1 MRQEAMLPVWAIIER
16 DLRKYFRSPALM
28 IVSLFLP
35 LLQLLVIGYAF
46 GGQIKGVAVA
56 LVSFDRGPEAT
67 RLREKFAAVEANA
80 RTFQVR
86 MEGDMAAALLA
97 TRNGE
102 VAATIVIPEDYS
114 RSVAQR
120 LRPKLGLVLD
130 NTDPFV
136 VSTLTAKM
144 TELLDAINRPE
155 VSPRYLGQVALD
167 VVEVFPYVE
176 YIQYLLPGSI
186 TLAIFVCAII
196 GGGLIFID
204 DKARGF
210 HEGYLVTPI
219 SKVQLVMGMLL
230 SGTVKAT
237 FAGMVVTVLGSI
249 LAGTA
254 KNLTLA
260 TFALALGLN
269 AVVAFALI
277 SLISLLMVRVND
289 PVVPRATF
297 GLLNT
302 LLFFPSGAMYPVYS
316 FPPWLQAVAA
326 VDPFAYAVHGFRAIL
341 LKNVGLSAIAG
352 DLFFLGGF
360 SLACV
365 AGVLLLFPRR
375 L

>member
-1 MRQEAMLPVWAIIER
+1 MLPVWAIIER

-46 GGQIKGVAVA
+46 GGQIKGVSVA
-56 LVSFDRGPEAT
+56 LVTLDHGPEAA
-67 RLREKFAAVEANA
+67 RLREKFAAIEANA
-80 RTFQVR
+80 RTFHVR
-86 MEGDMAAALLA
+86 MEGDMAGALRA
-97 TRNGE
+97 TRNGD

-114 RSVAQR
+114 RAVAQR
-120 LRPKLGLVLD
+120 IRPKLGLVVD

-144 TELLDAINRPE
+144 SELLEAVNRPE
-155 VSPRYLGQVALD
+155 VTPRHLGQVALD
-167 VVEVFPYVE
+167 VVEIFPYVE
-176 YIQYLLPGSI
+176 YIEYLLPGSI

-219 SKVQLVMGMLL
+219 SKAQLVMGMLL
-230 SGTVKAT
+230 SGTMKAA

-254 KNLTLA
+254 RNLTPSTVA
-260 TFALALGLN
+260 VALGLN
-269 AVVAFALI
+269 TVAAFSLI
-277 SLISLLMVRVND
+277 SLISLLMVRVTD

-302 LLFFPSGAMYPVYS
+302 LLFFPSGAMYPIYS
-316 FPPWLQAVAA
+316 FPTWLRAVAD
-326 VDPFAYAVHGFRAIL
+326 VDPFAYAVHGFRAVL
-341 LKNVGLSAIAG
+341 LKSVGPSAIAG
-352 DLFFLGGF
+352 DVAFLGVF

-365 AGVLLLFPRR
+365 GGVLLLFPRR

>member
-1 MRQEAMLPVWAIIER
+1 MLPILAIIER
-16 DLRKYFRSPALM
+16 DMRKYYRSPALIM
-28 IVSLFLP
+28 VSLFLP
-35 LLQLLVIGYAF
+35 LLQLVIIGYAV

-56 LVSFDRGPEAT
+56 LVALDQGPET
-67 RLREKFAAVEANA
+67 VRLKERFAAVEASA
-80 RTFQVR
+80 RTFRVL
-86 MEGDMAAALLA
+86 METDLETALRA
-97 TRNGE
+97 TREGK

-114 RSVAQR
+114 RAVAHQM
-120 LRPKLGLVLD
+120 RPRLGLILD

-136 VSTLTAKM
+136 VSTLTAKLN
-144 TELLDAINRPE
+144 ELLDAINKPE
-155 VSPRYLGQVALD
+155 VTPRVLTRVALE

-176 YIQYLLPGSI
+176 YIEYLLPGSI

-219 SKVQLVMGMLL
+219 SKAQLVMGMLL
-230 SGTVKAT
+230 SGTAKAAL
-237 FAGMVVTVLGSI
+237 AGMVVTVVGSFI
-249 LAGTA
+249 AGTA
-254 KNLTLA
+254 AGLKGSTLILS
-260 TFALALGLN
+260 LAFNTL
-269 AVVAFALI
+269 VAFSLI

-302 LLFFPSGAMYPVYS
+302 LLFFPSGAMYPIYS

-326 VDPFAYAVHGFRAIL
+326 VNPFAYSVHGFRSLL
-341 LKNVGLSAIAG
+341 LKNVGASAILG
-352 DLFFLGGF
+352 DVAFLGLF

-365 AGVLLLFPRR
+365 VGVLLLFPRR

>member
-1 MRQEAMLPVWAIIER
+1 MLPVWAIIER

-28 IVSLFLP
+28 AVSLVLP
-35 LLQLLVIGYAF
+35 LVQLLIIGYAF

-56 LVSFDRGPEAT
+56 LVSLDRGPESV
-67 RLREKFAAVEANA
+67 RLKEMFAAIEANA
-80 RTFQVR
+80 RTFHVR
-86 MEGDMAAALLA
+86 MERDLA
-97 TRNGE
+97 TALRATRDGA

-114 RSVAQR
+114 EAVAQQM
-120 LRPKLGLVLD
+120 RPRLGLVLD

-136 VSTLTAKM
+136 VGTLTAKM
-144 TELLDAINRPE
+144 NELLEAVNQPA
-155 VSPRYLGQVALD
+155 VSPRYLSRVALD
-167 VVEVFPYVE
+167 VVEIFPYVE

-186 TLAIFVCAII
+186 TLAIFVCAMI

-219 SKVQLVMGMLL
+219 TKAQLVMGMVL
-230 SGTVKAT
+230 SGTAKAA
-237 FAGMVVTVLGSI
+237 FAGMVVTVVGSF
-249 LAGTA
+249 LSGTA
-254 KNLTLA
+254 RSLTPATLA
-260 TFALALGLN
+260 IAFAFSAL
-269 AVVAFALI
+269 VAFALI

-302 LLFFPSGAMYPVYS
+302 LLFFPSGAMYPIYS

-326 VDPFAYAVHGFRAIL
+326 VDPFAYSVHGFRAVL
-341 LKNVGLSAIAG
+341 LKNVGPSAIAG
-352 DLFFLGGF
+352 DVLFLGAF
-360 SLACV
+360 SLACLG
-365 AGVLLLFPRR
+365 GVLLLFPRR